1 MLRTWRVLGGKIESK
16 ISRRGTQGQ
25 FTRMVFGLEQFIT
38 GVVKSIQHQMLPARN
53 VSQLSGKEG
62 GECVGHWPRLRIPRN
77 GCQVRMLRSG
87 YNIEPSEAG
96 AFQSFTS
103 ELAPFIINAIRHQCV
118 VSVKFPEVSRP
129 LMFSVGYECQRLWLQ
144 CQRIGLQDEISGLH
158 DHHMKLAGGLLR
170 IQGGR
175 VG

>member
-1 MLRTWRVLGGKIESK
+1 MARSSQRFPDGAC
-16 ISRRGTQGQ
+16 RGNSQEW
-25 FTRMVFGLEQFIT
+25 FYGLEQFFA
-38 GVVKSIQHQMLPARN
+38 GVVKNIQHQISPARN
-53 VSQLSGKEG
+53 VSQPSGKEAG
-62 GECVGHWPRLRIPRN
+62 DGVGHWPRLRIPRN

-87 YNIEPSEAG
+87 YNVEPSEAG
-96 AFQSFTS
+96 AFQCLS

-144 CQRIGLQDEISGLH
+144 CQRIGLQDETSGFH

>member
-1 MLRTWRVLGGKIESK
+1 MARSSQRFPDGAC
-16 ISRRGTQGQ
+16 RGNSQEW
-25 FTRMVFGLEQFIT
+25 FYGLEQFFA
-38 GVVKSIQHQMLPARN
+38 GVVKNIQHQISPARS
-53 VSQLSGKEG
+53 VSQPSGKEAG
-62 GECVGHWPRLRIPRN
+62 DGVGHWPRLRIPRN

-129 LMFSVGYECQRLWLQ
+129 RCLASDMSVQGF
-144 CQRIGLQDEISGLH
+144 GSSAKGSGFKT
-158 DHHMKLAGGLLR
+158 KLLGSTTTT
-170 IQGGR
+170 
-175 VG
+175 

>member
-1 MLRTWRVLGGKIESK
+1 MARSSQRFPDGAC
-16 ISRRGTQGQ
+16 RGNSQEWFYGLKQ
-25 FTRMVFGLEQFIT
+25 FFA
-38 GVVKSIQHQMLPARN
+38 GVVKNIQHQISPARS
-53 VSQLSGKEG
+53 VSQPSGKEAG
-62 GECVGHWPRLRIPRN
+62 DGVGHWPRLRIPRN

-96 AFQSFTS
+96 AFQSFGAGPIHHKCHS
-103 ELAPFIINAIRHQCV
+103 SSMCGFGKIPRSI
-118 VSVKFPEVSRP
+118 PP
-129 LMFSVGYECQRLWLQ
+129 PMFSVGYECARFWLQ
-144 CQRIGLQDEISGLH
+144 CQRIGLQDETSGFH